1 MKYIVIGL
9 GNFGGSLALRLTEL
23 GHEVIGVDVNEE
35 RVEKLK
41 SRLSTTI
48 TMNAVT
54 MEALSVLPLLQVD
67 VVVVAIGTDF
77 AASTQAVAALRQSGV
92 QRIVA
97 RGLTALHV
105 GVLQTLG
112 VERVVFPEKD
122 AAEAV
127 AQTMS
132 LGGFLSSYRIDN
144 SNYVMQFVVPSSLV
158 GRTIEQTGVI
168 QTYMLRIIAI
178 KKVLQVKNMLGLSHS
193 ERVIASDTTAQTVI
207 EKGDIL
213 VVYGLL
219 KDYDRLAH
227 DLRQ

>member
-23 GHEVIGVDVNEE
+23 GHEVIGVDVNAE

-41 SRLSTTI
+41 SRLSTTV

-54 MEALSVLPLLQVD
+54 MEALSVLPLSQVD
-67 VVVVAIGTDF
+67 IVVVAIGGDF
-77 AASTQAVAALRQSGV
+77 ASSTQAVAALRQCGV
-92 QRIVA
+92 KRIVA

-112 VERVVFPEKD
+112 VERVVFPEND
-122 AAEAV
+122 AAETV

-132 LGGFLSSYRIDN
+132 LGGFLSSYRIDKAH
-144 SNYVMQFVVPSSLV
+144 YVMQFVVPDVFV
-158 GRTIEQTGVI
+158 GKTIEQTGVI
-168 QTYMLRIIAI
+168 KDYQLRVIAL

-193 ERVIASDTTAQTVI
+193 ERVIASDATQDTVI

-219 KDYDRLAH
+219 KDYDRMTH
-227 DLRQ
+227 DLK

>member
-23 GHEVIGVDVNEE
+23 GHEVIGVDINAE

-54 MEALSVLPLLQVD
+54 METLSVLPLQQVD
-67 VVVVAIGTDF
+67 IVVVAIGTDF

-144 SNYVMQFVVPSSLV
+144 ANYILQFVVPPTLV
-158 GRTIEQTGVI
+158 GKTIEQSAIT
-168 QTYMLRIIAI
+168 QDYQLRIIAL
-178 KKVLQVKNMLGLSHS
+178 KKVMQVKNMLGLSHS
-193 ERVIASDTTAQTVI
+193 ERVIASDTTSETVI

-219 KDYDRLAH
+219 KNYDRMVH
-227 DLRQ
+227 DIKE